1 MENGKTLSIC
11 IDNTG
16 EFDASMSGPTYV
28 ILVILDSLGK
38 VVNHVIVIYIH
49 KWLGFWYDLNE

>member
-11 IDNTG
+11 IDNTC
-16 EFDASMSGPTYV
+16 EFDDSMSGPTYV

-49 KWLGFWYDLNE
+49 EWLGFWYDLNE